1 MNEAQLKEMKE
12 DRLANF
18 AVAAF
23 LGSLLMGQA
32 WGMWE
37 GSQRTTKLLIF
48 TVPDYSGLVILAFM
62 SSFFVLSLFLA
73 TASMVTP
80 LHRWG
85 LATTRSVAPIMLPIV
100 SVSFILSWLS
110 STLELP
116 DDQWWTPVL
125 FVGGFVMFLFIG
137 FRRTLTSL
145 FRFLRQRVRQI
156 AGYMPV
162 ADAKPDHP
170 SDREPARP
178 AERAV
183 FFERIRNLRRHVRLP
198 QSGEFW
204 ITLSLAV
211 LATEILL
218 VVVLWDSLAG
228 DESGSATIRNVGLVI
243 AGSLAIPLAVW
254 RAVVA
259 DKQASSAQRQTAVAQ
274 QGLLNERYQ
283 KAAEMLGSDVLSVRI
298 GGVHS
303 LRDLA
308 IEQPTQYHVR
318 VMRLLC
324 AFARNPV
331 KGGTEPGELATTRMY
346 SDVAFLMLR
355 EDLQAV
361 MDVIRGR
368 SNAEVHLEEREE
380 FRLQLQYA
388 DLRGATLHGADLRRA
403 ILWGADLSG
412 AFLASTHLDYA
423 LLNNAKLS
431 DAQFSNEGDD
441 PAKGLTQQQLNK
453 ASRDAEAD
461 PKLTGVLDAVTK
473 QPLGWPEK
481 PTAGEA

>member
-1 MNEAQLKEMKE
+1 MNKSELVEMKE

-204 ITLSLAV
+204 ITLSVAV
-211 LATEILL
+211 VVIEVLL
-218 VVVLWDSLAG
+218 VKLLWGWLSG
-228 DESGSATIRNVGLVI
+228 DESGSATIRNIGLVL
-243 AGSLAIPLAVW
+243 AGSLAIPLAIW

-259 DKQASSAQRQTAVAQ
+259 DKQASSTQHQTAIAQ

-283 KAAEMLGSDVLSVRI
+283 KAAEMLGSEVPFGAYGR
-298 GGVHS
+298 H
-303 LRDLA
+303 
-308 IEQPTQYHVR
+308 
-318 VMRLLC
+318 LC
-324 AFARNPV
+324 
-331 KGGTEPGELATTRMY
+331 
-346 SDVAFLMLR
+346 
-355 EDLQAV
+355 
-361 MDVIRGR
+361 
-368 SNAEVHLEEREE
+368 
-380 FRLQLQYA
+380 
-388 DLRGATLHGADLRRA
+388 
-403 ILWGADLSG
+403 
-412 AFLASTHLDYA
+412 
-423 LLNNAKLS
+423 
-431 DAQFSNEGDD
+431 
-441 PAKGLTQQQLNK
+441 PAKI
-453 ASRDAEAD
+453 S
-461 PKLTGVLDAVTK
+461 
-473 QPLGWPEK
+473 
-481 PTAGEA
+481 